1 MAQAIIQEQH
11 PERLP
16 EDQISPKTVV
26 MKVVS
31 AKDALLRN
39 WKLILI
45 LCLMG
50 YGIGYALDVYLKKPA
65 QYEAS
70 ILFNLGAGSSPNSQF
85 GQMAG
90 MFGLGGAPD
99 ANVYTGE
106 NFLYFV
112 NSRPVLER
120 ALMKEVQV
128 GDQKKMMANFVI
140 DSSSIKDEEWKD
152 VPKLESFYFTSDSTD
167 GFSDFEH
174 RALNSVVDV
183 VKVATA
189 VYEPDRKSSFLMLT
203 VRFKSELL
211 AERWAK
217 TMLETVEEVYTENQT
232 SKTRKTLRLL
242 QSRAD
247 SLESI
252 LNGTERNLARQM
264 NYSANIV
271 APEGQARV
279 TKLQR
284 NSQFITQLYAEAS
297 RNVEAMKVS
306 LVQEA
311 PLFTIIEP
319 VKQPLDMKI
328 DEGKRAQIGLLIGL
342 VLAFIAVYFKG
353 VYASVM
359 ADDRF

>member
-1 MAQAIIQEQH
+1 MAQAIIQEKY

-16 EDQISPKTVV
+16 EDQISPKSVV
-26 MKVVS
+26 LKVVS
-31 AKDALLRN
+31 AKDALVRN
-39 WKLILI
+39 WKLILL
-45 LCLMG
+45 LCLIG
-50 YGIGYALDVYLKKPA
+50 YGIGFALDIYLKKPD

-70 ILFNLGAGSSPNSQF
+70 ILFNLGAGSSSTSQF

-90 MFGLGGAPD
+90 MFGLGGSPD

-112 NSRPVLER
+112 NSRPVLQR
-120 ALMKEVQV
+120 ALMKEVEV
-128 GDQKKMMANFVI
+128 GKRKMLMANFVI
-140 DSSSIKDEEWKD
+140 DSSNIKEEEWKD
-152 VPKLESFYFTSDSTD
+152 SPKLENFHFKNDSIK

-174 RALNSVVDV
+174 RALNTVVDV

-203 VRFKSELL
+203 ARFKSELL
-211 AERWAK
+211 AERWAN

-232 SKTRKTLRLL
+232 SKTRKTLKLL
-242 QSRAD
+242 ENRKD
-247 SLESI
+247 SLGRI
-252 LNGTERNLARQM
+252 LNSTESNLARQM
-264 NYSANIV
+264 DYSANIV
-271 APEGQARV
+271 VPEGMARV

-284 NSQFITQLYAEAS
+284 NSQFITQLYAEAM

-319 VKQPLDMKI
+319 VKQPLDMKA

-342 VLAFIAVYFKG
+342 VLAFVVVYFKG
-353 VYASVM
+353 VYTDIM
-359 ADDRF
+359 ADERA

>member
-1 MAQAIIQEQH
+1 MAQEIIKERY
-11 PERLP
+11 PESLP
-16 EDQISPKTVV
+16 EDQISPKVV
-26 MKVVS
+26 VLKVVS
-31 AKDALLRN
+31 AKDALVRN
-39 WKLILI
+39 WKIILV
-45 LCLMG
+45 LCLLG
-50 YGIGYALDVYLKKPA
+50 YGIGYALDIYLKKPV
-65 QYEAS
+65 QYEAN
-70 ILFNLGAGSSPNSQF
+70 ILFNLGAGSSSTSQF

-120 ALMKEVQV
+120 ALMKEVEV
-128 GDQKKMMANFVI
+128 GDKKMLLANFVI
-140 DSSSIKDEEWKD
+140 DSSTIREEEWKD
-152 VPKLESFYFTSDSTD
+152 NPKLENFHFKSDSIN

-174 RALNSVVDV
+174 RALNTVVDV
-183 VKVATA
+183 VKVATV

-203 VRFKSELL
+203 VHFKSELL
-211 AERWAK
+211 AERWAN

-247 SLESI
+247 SLNRI
-252 LNGTERNLARQM
+252 LTGAENNLARQM
-264 NYSANIV
+264 AYSENIV
-271 APEGQARV
+271 VPEGQARV

-284 NSQFITQLYAEAS
+284 NSQFITQLYAEAM

-319 VKQPLDMKI
+319 VKQPLDMKA

-342 VLAFIAVYFKG
+342 VLAFVIVYFKG
-353 VYASVM
+353 VYADVM
-359 ADDRF
+359 ADDRI